1 MAAVP
6 SYLPPPMNGTSYNSA
21 PPPPLNGQVT
31 EQMAGPAA
39 TTTAHATPGK
49 ASGSGSTSALPLST
63 TTDGSSLRDTKA
75 RTAFALREYMHLQR
89 RRHQKDEVGIEE
101 RLRIQASTVLGDL
114 KRLSQEV
121 ADVAKEAEGHRWR
134 KFLVGGAIASFIPI
148 VRALFRRPSN
158 DSNESSS
165 NDTEYAFKKSKSLI
179 RRILDNAT
187 ERPGIA
193 TVAFFVFAVLYVFQN
208 EVTLR
213 VARTVSKRIKD
224 LSDKVERCG
233 SHNNQ
238 QQIEEEDLKM
248 LEGWRWRVLMWST

>member
-6 SYLPPPMNGTSYNSA
+6 SYPPPPMNGTSYNSA

-49 ASGSGSTSALPLST
+49 ASGIGSTSALPLST
-63 TTDGSSLRDTKA
+63 TSDGSSLRDTKA

-121 ADVAKEAEGHRWR
+121 AHVAKEAEGHRWR
-134 KFLVGGAIASFIPI
+134 KFLVGGA
-148 VRALFRRPSN
+148 
-158 DSNESSS
+158 
-165 NDTEYAFKKSKSLI
+165 
-179 RRILDNAT
+179 
-187 ERPGIA
+187 
-193 TVAFFVFAVLYVFQN
+193 
-208 EVTLR
+208 
-213 VARTVSKRIKD
+213 
-224 LSDKVERCG
+224 
-233 SHNNQ
+233 
-238 QQIEEEDLKM
+238 M
-248 LEGWRWRVLMWST
+248 